1 MSDLRL
7 SDVPAP
13 QRATGI
19 CLVEVAACG
28 ICGSDVHILGGE
40 IAVPHLPLTLGHEAA
55 GIVRTVVDG
64 VDGVAPGDRVF
75 IDPMIVC
82 GRCEACLVGRPH
94 LCRARQII
102 GIHRDG
108 ALAELVAV
116 PAGNLVPLPPDL
128 DLLAASMIESAAT
141 PFHALTARAPSVAG
155 EAVAVVGV
163 GGLGFHA
170 VAIARLLGASNVL
183 AVDVREQALERALAH
198 GATDAF
204 LVEGD
209 DVARAIRRSTSGG
222 VAVSLECVGRPETC
236 VLAADVLRP
245 GGVCVL
251 MGVARSP
258 LTGPTLETFVAREL
272 EVRGAF
278 AYSRA
283 EIDRLVALAA
293 AGMLDLGAAVS
304 ETYPL
309 AAVGEAVAAV
319 RNKRTSPVRVVVTPG
334 DAAQAD
340 ARRRSASQSAS
351 SG

>member
-1 MSDLRL
+1 M
-7 SDVPAP
+7 
-13 QRATGI
+13 
-19 CLVEVAACG
+19 AACG
-28 ICGSDVHILGGE
+28 ICASDLHILGGE

-55 GIVRTVVDG
+55 GIVHTVGDG

-82 GRCEACLVGRPH
+82 GRCAACRAGRPH
-94 LCRARQII
+94 LCRGREIV

-116 PAGNLVPLPPDL
+116 PAGNLVVLPPEL
-128 DLLAASMIESAAT
+128 NLLAASMIESAAT
-141 PFHALTARAPSVAG
+141 PFHALTARAPAIAG
-155 EAVAVVGV
+155 DAVAVIGV

-170 VAIARLLGASNVL
+170 VAIARLLGASTVL
-183 AVDVREQALERALAH
+183 AVDIRKEALDRALTH
-198 GATDAF
+198 GATAAF
-204 LVEGD
+204 LAEGD
-209 DVARAIRRSTSGG
+209 DVARTIRRATSGG

-251 MGVARSP
+251 LGVGRSP
-258 LTGPTLETFVAREL
+258 LTGPALETFVAREL

-283 EIDRLVALAA
+283 EIDRLVAIAA
-293 AGMLDLGAAVS
+293 AGLLDLGAAVS

-309 AAVGEAVAAV
+309 ADVGDAVASV
-319 RNKRTSPVRVVVTPG
+319 RDKQASPIRVVVTPG
-334 DAAQAD
+334 DAAQTD
-340 ARRRSASQSAS
+340 ARSRSASQSAS